1 MTTEKTEP
9 STPKMTSTDASSEQ
23 GTNADVQTPATSK
36 RLNKATLRQTLRTTE
51 VVISSAREL
60 GALLRI
66 ARQRLDMTQAEAA
79 VCCGVGRRFYVELE
93 NGKPTVQLDK
103 VFVVLE
109 ALGITL
115 AVGGPGA
122 AFTPAQLS
130 RACLKQ
136 EEGEAPHV
144 WQASFSSKQAAPF
157 VQKRTKTHPGRRN
170 GSVEQRFRDKVN
182 RVKTDKGI
190 YDFDPETG
198 LMVQQTPPE
207 AQ

>member
-9 STPKMTSTDASSEQ
+9 STPKMTSTAASSEQ
-23 GTNADVQTPATSK
+23 GTSADVQTQETSK
-36 RLNKATLRQTLRTTE
+36 RLNKASLRKTLRTTE

-130 RACLKQ
+130 RACLKHALRIC
-136 EEGEAPHV
+136 G
-144 WQASFSSKQAAPF
+144 
-157 VQKRTKTHPGRRN
+157 
-170 GSVEQRFRDKVN
+170 
-182 RVKTDKGI
+182 
-190 YDFDPETG
+190 TG
-198 LMVQQTPPE
+198 QISG
-207 AQ
+207 